1 MDADGT
7 NVLAEDKLRELLSV
21 RTLSEMLDVKEA
33 TIRKWVLDRTI
44 PYHKLGKLVRFKLS
58 EIREWYGKEK
68 MDVVRPSI
76 LR

>member
-1 MDADGT
+1 MDTDGT
-7 NVLAEDKLRELLSV
+7 HVLAEDKLRELLSV

-33 TIRKWVLDRTI
+33 TIRKWVLDRDI

-58 EIREWYGKEK
+58 EIRAWYEKEK

>member
-1 MDADGT
+1 MDTDGT